1 MVMSKLFEDLQE
13 GLKQAVDHAEGNCEI
28 QVVTYKIEY
37 EIVNTSVQIRKM

>member
-28 QVVTYKIEY
+28 KAKA
-37 EIVNTSVQIRKM
+37 NNLPK